1 MNQFSGWE
9 KVKIEKKRIT
19 GVKRSLRKL
28 PLVIK
33 LILLVSGASLF
44 FLLFPFLLR
53 YGTIIYIAFFS
64 LLLIFGA
71 LFRIVTDKGTFKAT
85 LWLWGGGSIVYLII
99 ALFMILRGVQPL
111 PYIQF
116 ETLPLIIY
124 YLSYPL
130 RVLGIFFIGL
140 IFANI
145 TSPAEFLS
153 WGEAGLKIALAY
165 RAFEYS
171 VQTFSETKTALLI
184 QGEWPDFGGVKRQSF
199 REVLTVIRSAP
210 VLIATAFRNII
221 LWFPWAWICYN
232 SLKKEIIRRK

>member
-1 MNQFSGWE
+1 M
-9 KVKIEKKRIT
+9 KIETERVICL
-19 GVKRSLRKL
+19 KRSLRKL

-33 LILLVSGASLF
+33 LSLLVSGASLF
-44 FLLFPFLLR
+44 FILFPFLLR
-53 YGTIIYIAFFS
+53 YGTIIYTLFFS
-64 LLLIFGA
+64 LLIISGA
-71 LFRIVTDKGTFKAT
+71 IFRIVTDRNTFITT
-85 LWLWGGGSIVYLII
+85 LWLWGGGSIIYLII
-99 ALFMILRGVQPL
+99 ALFLILRGVQPL

-153 WGEAGLKIALAY
+153 WGEKGLKIALVY

-171 VQTFSETKTALLI
+171 VQTFSETKIALLI
-184 QGEWPDFGGVKRQSF
+184 QGEWPDFSGTKRQGF
-199 REVLTVIRSAP
+199 REMLMVVRSAP

-232 SLKKEIIRRK
+232 NLKKEIIIRRN

>member
-1 MNQFSGWE
+1 M
-9 KVKIEKKRIT
+9 KIEAERVI

-33 LILLVSGASLF
+33 LSLLVSGASLF
-44 FLLFPFLLR
+44 FILFPFLLR
-53 YGTIIYIAFFS
+53 YGTIIYIVFFS
-64 LLLIFGA
+64 LLIIFGA
-71 LFRIVTDKGTFKAT
+71 IFRIVTDRNTFITT
-85 LWLWGGGSIVYLII
+85 LWLWGGGSIIYLII
-99 ALFMILRGVQPL
+99 ALFLIIRGIQPL

-116 ETLPLIIY
+116 ETLPLIVY

-153 WGEAGLKIALAY
+153 WGEKGLKIALVY

-171 VQTFSETKTALLI
+171 VQTLSETKIALLI
-184 QGEWPDFGGVKRQSF
+184 QGEWPDFSGAKRQGF
-199 REVLTVIRSAP
+199 REMLMVVRSAP

-232 SLKKEIIRRK
+232 NLKKEIMIGRN